1 MIIDKNEIS
10 QYLDDGVVVLRNVI
24 TKYWINELS
33 IGIEKNFKN
42 PSKYKCVYEEINGK
56 EVFYDDY
63 CNWQK
68 IPEYRSFFFNSNI
81 SQDDPP

>member
-33 IGIEKNFKN
+33 IG
-42 PSKYKCVYEEINGK
+42 
-56 EVFYDDY
+56 
-63 CNWQK
+63 
-68 IPEYRSFFFNSNI
+68 SNI
-81 SQDDPP
+81 ISDRLLKIYGYSYNSDKTIYLVLIPS